1 MNNNKLIKFIWQ
13 HYNQYHQIK
22 NTKRI
27 NRCQKR
33 LPKGGC
39 PVEGSLLIIVKFE
52 VTPQKLTWGKN
63 KKKRKNGTSGKKISP
78 ERFGGFQ
85 CACETVRAH
94 VLSILGTDTLQC
106 IKTAG
111 KNRK

>member
-1 MNNNKLIKFIWQ
+1 M
-13 HYNQYHQIK
+13 
-22 NTKRI
+22 
-27 NRCQKR
+27 
-33 LPKGGC
+33 
-39 PVEGSLLIIVKFE
+39 
-52 VTPQKLTWGKN
+52 
-63 KKKRKNGTSGKKISP
+63 SP

>member
-1 MNNNKLIKFIWQ
+1 MPEKIP
-13 HYNQYHQIK
+13 
-22 NTKRI
+22 KR
-27 NRCQKR
+27 RF
-33 LPKGGC
+33 GC

-52 VTPQKLTWGKN
+52 VIPQKLVDMGKKQKK
-63 KKKRKNGTSGKKISP
+63 KKKRNIRKKISP
-78 ERFGGFQ
+78 ECFGGFQ

>member
-1 MNNNKLIKFIWQ
+1 M
-13 HYNQYHQIK
+13 
-22 NTKRI
+22 
-27 NRCQKR
+27 
-33 LPKGGC
+33 
-39 PVEGSLLIIVKFE
+39 
-52 VTPQKLTWGKN
+52 GKN
-63 KKKRKNGTSGKKISP
+63 KKKEKTEHQEKSP